1 METYN
6 TKLMGDVISRFVTD
20 YEQEFPKV
28 DDNLLTSAIDYLAE
42 DEFIKLM
49 RSAYGYKF
57 KHFNLEDF
65 KRSII
70 YRYKFNMPKKNVIKN
85 LADKSISLYM
95 VDRYIKLGLYG
106 INKFIWDNT
115 DFIDKSD
122 IFEFIRND
130 EYGVRFRTLRVLF
143 RNGIWTIKDLIALTP
158 STMKM
163 LDGAG
168 KLTVEEIT
176 KFRSYFRPKE
186 NE

>member
-1 METYN
+1 
-6 TKLMGDVISRFVTD
+6 
-20 YEQEFPKV
+20 
-28 DDNLLTSAIDYLAE
+28 
-42 DEFIKLM
+42 
-49 RSAYGYKF
+49 
-57 KHFNLEDF
+57 
-65 KRSII
+65 
-70 YRYKFNMPKKNVIKN
+70 MPKKNVIKN

>member
-65 KRSII
+65 KR
-70 YRYKFNMPKKNVIKN
+70 
-85 LADKSISLYM
+85 
-95 VDRYIKLGLYG
+95 
-106 INKFIWDNT
+106 
-115 DFIDKSD
+115 
-122 IFEFIRND
+122 
-130 EYGVRFRTLRVLF
+130 
-143 RNGIWTIKDLIALTP
+143 
-158 STMKM
+158 
-163 LDGAG
+163 
-168 KLTVEEIT
+168 
-176 KFRSYFRPKE
+176 
-186 NE
+186 